1 VAEFRTTQAHAR
13 LSSGELNPL
22 LSRSSPF
29 PLRPPTPLPPRPD
42 LLYYATTPSQGP
54 SETDRSRVSQ
64 CKASSS
70 FSKST
75 VWPARRPPP
84 ALAAGRGGCGL
95 GCRRLLLTHLAVFRE
110 HPTNHLAK
118 NILPALLDPALCV
131 CVCVRARARAY
142 VCVCVRAC
150 VRACARMCVCIHT
163 CIYACMP
170 HTHILFFGALFT
182 PNLFTDSS
190 GPSIG

>member
-1 VAEFRTTQAHAR
+1 MAEFRTTQAHAR

-131 CVCVRARARAY
+131 CVCVCVCVCARAR
-142 VCVCVRAC
+142 
-150 VRACARMCVCIHT
+150 ARMCVCACVRECARTRVCVFIHT
-163 CIYACMP
+163 YMHICMYAS
-170 HTHILFFGALFT
+170 HTHTFLWRSFYSQPLY
-182 PNLFTDSS
+182 
-190 GPSIG
+190 